1 MPQNFISKKMNKQ
14 KITVIGIGQFGISIA
29 RALAQNGVEV
39 MAIDSDQSVIETI
52 SDEVAYAVCL
62 DATDK
67 KALLSQDI
75 NTYDTV
81 VVAIGGDFEQE
92 LLCIVTLTEIGIK
105 RIIARARG
113 EAQKRILEKVGVKEI
128 FSPEVEVGVIVA
140 ERLLNPNLVSY
151 LQLPDGYKIVE
162 LISPRKIIGRTLG
175 DIDLRDRY
183 KLSLITIK
191 KQFHIEGE
199 KSDAV
204 EQHISGVPDSKT
216 ILEDLDNLVIF
227 GKSKD
232 IDRFVEVNE

>member
-1 MPQNFISKKMNKQ
+1 MNKQ
-14 KITVIGIGQFGISIA
+14 KVTVIGIGQFGFSIA

-39 MAIDSDQSVIETI
+39 MAIDSDQNVIETI
-52 SDEVAYAVCL
+52 ADDVSYAVCL

-75 NTYDTV
+75 NTYETV
-81 VVAIGGDFEQE
+81 VVAIGSDFEQE

-113 EAQKRILEKVGVKEI
+113 EAQKRILEQIGVKDI

-162 LISPRKIIGRTLG
+162 LIPPRKIVGRTLG

-191 KQFHIEGE
+191 KQFTVDDDEN
-199 KSDAV
+199 KSI
-204 EQHISGVPDSKT
+204 EQHITGVPDSKT
-216 ILEDLDNLVIF
+216 IMEESDNLVIF

-232 IDRFVEVNE
+232 IDRFIEIND

>member
-1 MPQNFISKKMNKQ
+1 MNSQ
-14 KITVIGIGQFGISIA
+14 RFAVIGIGQFGKSIA
-29 RALAQNGVEV
+29 LALTQNEVEV
-39 MAIDSDQSVIETI
+39 IAIDSDQDVIDTI
-52 SDEVAYAVCL
+52 SDEVALAVCL

-75 NTYDTV
+75 DNYETV
-81 VVAIGGDFEQE
+81 VVAIGSDFEQE
-92 LLCIVTLTEIGIK
+92 LLCIVTLMEIGIK

-113 EAQKRILEKVGVKEI
+113 DAQKRILEKVGIKEI

-151 LQLPDGYKIVE
+151 LQLPDGYRIAE
-162 LISPRKIIGRTLG
+162 LIAPKNTIGRSLG
-175 DIDLRDRY
+175 DINLRDRY

-191 KQFHIEGE
+191 KQFKIKGLEDE
-199 KSDAV
+199 DNM

-216 ILEDLDNLVIF
+216 ILESSDNLVLF

-232 IDRFVEVNE
+232 IDRFMEIND

>member
-1 MPQNFISKKMNKQ
+1 MNRQ
-14 KITVIGIGQFGISIA
+14 KIAVIGIGQFGISIA
-29 RALAQNGVEV
+29 KALAQNGIEV
-39 MAIDSDQSVIETI
+39 MAIDSDQSVIEMVK
-52 SDEVAYAVCL
+52 DDVAYAVSL

-75 NTYDTV
+75 DDYDTV
-81 VVAIGGDFEQE
+81 VVAIGNDFEQE
-92 LLCIVTLTEIGIK
+92 LLCIVTLIEIGIH

-113 EAQKRILEKVGVKEI
+113 DAQKRILEKVGIREI
-128 FSPEVEVGVIVA
+128 FSPELEVGIIVA

-151 LQLPDGYKIVE
+151 LQLPDGYKIAE
-162 LISPRKIIGRTLG
+162 LIAPRNTIGRTLG

-204 EQHISGVPDSKT
+204 EQHIAGVPDSKT
-216 ILEDLDNLVIF
+216 ILEELDNLVIF

-232 IDRFVEVNE
+232 IDRFVEINE